1 MLKQPFGRIG
11 SKQKIRKKLYTY
23 FPNDFKTYVEPF
35 VGGGSVFFGYDFND
49 DVKTVIND
57 LDVDMYEGHSRLKK
71 GIQDFK
77 DDFHIYDVW
86 KDIKRQKE
94 WIEENPPPY
103 IYNGSELYKGKEL
116 DPRLAYQKL
125 YSYPTMSPLM
135 REIYDAPTID
145 DLHALVKLRIL
156 SNCTFGNRGRNGKV
170 HLYAKNNEFLPFLER
185 CIEYEERLKNT
196 DVLNEDYKK
205 VIERYDD
212 IDTFFYLDP
221 PYEITW
227 KAKTDVYNHGNM
239 NLIELQDVL
248 SKIKGRFVLSL
259 NDSPAMREL
268 FKDFHI
274 DTITAGVVNFNA
286 IGGIRSE
293 LIIKNF

>member
-1 MLKQPFGRIG
+1 MLKQPFGRVG
-11 SKQKIRKKLYTY
+11 SKQKLRKKLYTY

-57 LDVDMYEGHSRLKK
+57 LDDDMYQGYSLLKK

-86 KDIKRQKE
+86 KDVKGQKE

-103 IYNGSELYKGKEL
+103 IFNGKEL
-116 DPRLAYQKL
+116 YPRHAYEKF
-125 YSYPTMSPLM
+125 YAYATMTPLI

-145 DLHALVKLRIL
+145 DLHALVKIRAL
-156 SNCTFGNRGRNGKV
+156 SSCTFGNRGRNGKM
-170 HLYAKNNEFLPFLER
+170 HLYAKNNDFLPFLER

-221 PYEITW
+221 PYEMTW
-227 KAKTDVYNHGNM
+227 KAKKDVYRYGNM

-248 SKIKGRFVLSL
+248 SKIKGRFVLSM
-259 NDSPAMREL
+259 NDSPAMIEL

-274 DTITAGVVNFNA
+274 DTITARARGFNS
-286 IGGIRSE
+286 IGGTRSE